1 MLSEEYDEYLQKQ
14 EIEGIKI
21 KKEKG
26 YSEDVKVVSCWFC
39 CHKFARADNGKLV
52 CSVLHNLI
60 EVEVSPF
67 GSCPEFRDQRLGS

>member
-26 YSEDVKVVSCWFC
+26 YSEDVKAVSCWFC
-39 CHKFARADNGKLV
+39 YHKFARADN
-52 CSVLHNLI
+52 
-60 EVEVSPF
+60 
-67 GSCPEFRDQRLGS
+67 